1 MCREATHV
9 AAAAAVP
16 LLQAVSLHVLRMAGA
31 CRREAAAC
39 TSSW

>member
-1 MCREATHV
+1 V

-31 CRREAAAC
+31 CRREAAAAC
-39 TSSW
+39 TFSNDF